1 MVPGIIRSFQEYKNW
16 NVTVWT
22 SDLVLFNYSRLWRL
36 QVFCRTSCHRER
48 IHLPPPKLLIL
59 QPPTVSKPWISAPSG
74 AVYEITVSI
83 DFYIQYRY
91 ACSAARLFTASGR
104 TTEKNKEET
113 GVCMCVY
120 ACPCVW
126 RGVHGGVCYRSDIKG
141 RNKDSSNSS
150 LVGKM
155 QIQSMACGISPKCQ
169 VPV

>member
-1 MVPGIIRSFQEYKNW
+1 MPGIIISFQEYKNW
-16 NVTVWT
+16 NVPIWA
-22 SDLVLFNYSRLWRL
+22 SDLVLFNCIWLWRL

-48 IHLPPPKLLIL
+48 IHLPPPKLFLL

-113 GVCMCVY
+113 VCACV
-120 ACPCVW
+120 CVHA
-126 RGVHGGVCYRSDIKG
+126 RVCGGVYMEVYVIEVILKG
-141 RNKDSSNSS
+141 
-150 LVGKM
+150 
-155 QIQSMACGISPKCQ
+155 GIRI
-169 VPV
+169 PVIPLW